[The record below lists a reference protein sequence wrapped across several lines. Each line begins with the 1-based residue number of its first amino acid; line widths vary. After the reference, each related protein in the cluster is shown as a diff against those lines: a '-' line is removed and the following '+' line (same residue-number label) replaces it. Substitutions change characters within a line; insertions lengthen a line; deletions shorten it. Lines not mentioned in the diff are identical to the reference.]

1 MNKKGPL
8 NTHIANTMVY
18 IFCTVIAANGG
29 ELKEA
34 LSPLHLWNDVWIIVF
49 GFGVVILYGLI
60 SDWLLLNGHDIA
72 WQKMN
77 GFGEQ
82 EILNARRKRL
92 LFEHCETSVTKG
104 FANGALIAMML
115 AVAAAFVWF
124 TLLASRIPLPPAG
137 AALRAFCMKK
147 PHLRAAPYRCQT
159 VFA

>member
-77 GFGEQ
+77 GFGGQ

-124 TLLASRIPLPPAG
+124 TLLA
-137 AALRAFCMKK
+137 
-147 PHLRAAPYRCQT
+147 
-159 VFA
+159 